1 MGRVYLELENLD
13 SMVAFVKDLQK
24 KTGLLKDIS
33 TDKVEKILKNSNKV
47 IFPVKIPIEL
57 EDVISLV
64 SQNPIATKMFG
75 KKIDDAAK
83 KFLIA
88 MLNNI

>member
-13 SMVAFVKDLQK
+13 SMIVFLKEVQK

-33 TDKVEKILKNSNKV
+33 AEKLEKV
-47 IFPVKIPIEL
+47 ISESDKIVFPVKIPIEL
-57 EDVISLV
+57 TDVVNLIT
-64 SQNPIATKMFG
+64 QNPMTTKMFG

-83 KFLIA
+83 KYLITL
-88 MLNNI
+88 LNSI